1 MKELWLF
8 TLRYPYG
15 TGESFLENELP
26 ILAKGF
32 ERVRVFPL
40 YATGT
45 PRTMSSNASVQHIL
59 SAKDVHRSLPLG
71 ATLLELPRSL
81 SVLAYCW
88 RSAPSAWIFFRHV
101 RELISTIRQALF
113 RERVLRKHLSSDPP
127 DSEVTLYSYW
137 TSDWATVLGLW
148 RMVDQKVRFVSRMMG
163 FDLFQHR
170 APDGWQRLQAFQ
182 VAQVDHVFTIS
193 DAGLQHMHEQYP
205 ALRSKFSTSFLA
217 TKDHGSAPWSS
228 GPVLRVVSCANLI
241 PLKRVHLLAEALALV
256 PGEVQW
262 THFGDGEER
271 GRLEATVKG
280 LPSRIQVEL
289 KGNRPN
295 KEIIEH
301 YRTQPTDVFVHTS
314 STEGGAPV
322 ALQEAASFGIPLV
335 AADAG
340 GVREIVGPRTGV
352 LLAHG
357 FSIQELATA
366 INTIRDTGIWHA
378 ERRAQ
383 VRAAWAERFN
393 ADLVYTALLNELQE
407 VSTRI

>member
-26 ILAKGF
+26 ILAEGYH
-32 ERVRVFPL
+32 RVRVFPL
-40 YATGT
+40 QVTEVQRAL
-45 PRTMSSNASVQHIL
+45 PANVSVHQVL
-59 SAKDVHRSLPLG
+59 AAQDVHRALPWG
-71 ATLLELPRSL
+71 ATLLELPRL
-81 SVLAYCW
+81 IRVLAFSW
-88 RSAPSAWIFFRHV
+88 RSAPTVWMFV
-101 RELISTIRQALF
+101 RQLRVLVSTIRQALH
-113 RERVLRKHLSSDPP
+113 RERVLRSHLSSEPP
-127 DSEVTLYSYW
+127 AGDVTLYSYW

-148 RMVDQKVRFVSRMMG
+148 RMADPKIRFISRMMG

-170 APDGWQRLQAFQ
+170 APDGWQRLQAFL
-182 VAQVDHVFTIS
+182 VAQVDHVYTIS
-193 DAGLQHMHEQYP
+193 DAGLQHMHEHYP
-205 ALRSKFSTSFLA
+205 LQRSKFSTSFLA
-217 TKDHGSAPWSS
+217 TKDHGTAPWTSS
-228 GPVLRVVSCANLI
+228 TVLRVVSCANLI

-256 PGEVQW
+256 PGEVHW

-280 LPSRIQVEL
+280 LPSRIQVDM

-322 ALQEAASFGIPLV
+322 ALQEAASFGIPLI

-340 GVREIVGPRTGV
+340 GVREIVGSRTGV
-352 LLAHG
+352 LLDHG

-366 INTIRDTGIWHA
+366 IHGIRDTQVWNA

-393 ADLVYTALLNELQE
+393 ADVVYRTLLKELQHR
-407 VSTRI
+407 TIHF